1 MSGENNSQDLLVK
14 VQKKVLGKMVGKNSI
29 KLVVDDNISVVL
41 DDFYK
46 WAKVI
51 KDFLPWFQS
60 SEFQIES
67 GKPTA
72 EKLLKDAIKLVVKTG
87 VLFHN
92 KQIQQSEM
100 KSWEILRSK
109 INNIANTICYF
120 HRTPFTYNKDMLH
133 GQLDS
138 ADTLL
143 KNALKVVFPQLID
156 VTPNISPTWQTRQS
170 AELKT
175 SSAGWKRQ
183 NTWTHCT
190 QRSTMRCG
198 RKWSQSWKSCLK
210 KTASSMPSQF
220 TPEKL
225 RNAYQLKTFKNSST
239 TFLLFPSFFLFP
251 FTSL

>member
-46 WAKVI
+46 WAK
-51 KDFLPWFQS
+51 
-60 SEFQIES
+60 IES

-100 KSWEILRSK
+100 KGWEILRSK

-120 HRTPFTYNKDMLH
+120 HRTPFTYNKEMLH

-143 KNALKVVFPQLID
+143 KNALKPHVTDKTIGRVENVF
-156 VTPNISPTWQTRQS
+156 
-170 AELKT
+170 
-175 SSAGWKRQ
+175 GW
-183 NTWTHCT
+183 
-190 QRSTMRCG
+190 
-198 RKWSQSWKSCLK
+198 LK
-210 KTASSMPSQF
+210 KTEHLDALYSTKHDALRDEMI
-220 TPEKL
+220 TKLEVLLEKDGI
-225 RNAYQLKTFKNSST
+225 
-239 TFLLFPSFFLFP
+239 
-251 FTSL
+251 